1 MRRIVV
7 IALLFFCIFAPCVG
21 FADAYSP
28 SEGEY
33 IGSLGNFNDAID
45 HSWSQVSVYGFTPGD
60 SAGGTAFNTGV
71 DISVNGF
78 TQLRTLGDGYVKNAG
93 YYAPD
98 GGLLIT
104 IHYDIPSP
112 DGSDAGMDVTY
123 SNLSNTF
130 FHVGERVKKGKVIAS
145 AGYPGDDSPAIVH
158 IGISHGSTGQAVDP
172 ALYFKDLNP
181 GSADPDVAR
190 AGDFALKVDS
200 VGPVRD
206 IFEEIIKAATAGL
219 HLIAG
224 AIKNLFIILITIDL
238 AVALGFYIIDQDMQE
253 RTGFLSYIAYKM
265 LFYGFLLFFLTHWGD
280 YVGNFSRDL
289 FTETAAIMTSRTQ
302 AEIAA
307 VISSPTDVIA
317 KGMHI
322 VSPIFSQILKDSAAT
337 SFFGLGFA
345 LIIGFLI
352 FLCFIIIGWHLA
364 LAYIEFYL
372 MILFSFTT
380 FIFAGEK
387 HLRIHSE
394 NGINGIIASAINL
407 MFFCFFA
414 VTLQGVMADLAVDSI
429 FTTEVMPGQEVAHHP
444 APVQT
449 GATYEPQGEGTV
461 WVRQHGNVS
470 YEGAQPQTLQAMDIL
485 GSWFYSHTGQPLVIT
500 AVTNGDGHNPSE
512 RGHYAGW
519 KIDCG
524 DWGGGTEWK
533 GALITDDE
541 YLRGWLANDFIAY
554 GQSIG
559 LGMNRECEGENNVH
573 FDISVLGDQWEGALA
588 GTCFGG
594 LNGATPGTSPI
605 HRVALVRTSINMA
618 ILLRLL
624 LVVLMFM
631 FIGDRIGKLVMN
643 SFGSRGFTFRMNS

>member
-7 IALLFFCIFAPCVG
+7 IALLFFCLFAPCVG

-60 SAGGTAFNTGV
+60 SGGTAFNTGV

-104 IHYDIPSP
+104 IHYDIPAP

-130 FHVGERVKKGKVIAS
+130 FHVGERVEKGKVIAS

-190 AGDFALKVDS
+190 AGGFDLKVDS

-206 IFEEIIKAATAGL
+206 IFDEIIKAATAGL

-289 FTETAAIMTSRTQ
+289 FTETAAIMTNKTQ
-302 AEIAA
+302 TEIAA
-307 VISSPTDVIA
+307 AISSPTDVMA
-317 KGMHI
+317 KGLHI
-322 VSPIFSQILKDSAAT
+322 VSPIFSQILKDSVAT
-337 SFFGLGFA
+337 SFLGLGFA

-541 YLRGWLANDFIAY
+541 YLRGWLADDFIAY

>member
-7 IALLFFCIFAPCVG
+7 IALLFFCLFAPCVG

-60 SAGGTAFNTGV
+60 AGGTAFNTGV

-78 TQLRTLGDGYVKNAG
+78 TQLRTLADGYVKNAG

-104 IHYDIPSP
+104 IHYDIPAP

-130 FHVGERVKKGKVIAS
+130 FHVGERVEKGKVIAS
-145 AGYPGDDSPAIVH
+145 AGYPGDDSPAILH

-190 AGDFALKVDS
+190 AGGFTLKVDS
-200 VGPVRD
+200 VGPIRD

-289 FTETAAIMTSRTQ
+289 FTETAAIMTNKTQ
-302 AEIAA
+302 TEIAA
-307 VISSPTDVIA
+307 AISSPTDVMA
-317 KGMHI
+317 KGLHI

-461 WVRQHGNVS
+461 WVRQTGDVS
-470 YEGAQPQTLQAMDIL
+470 YDGAQPQTLQAMDIL
-485 GSWFYSHTGQPLVIT
+485 GQWFYAQTGCPLIIT
-500 AVTNGDGHNPSE
+500 AVTNGDSHQDGE

-519 KIDCG
+519 KIDVNDYG
-524 DWGGGTEWK
+524 SGAEGTLLGPEDGIK
-533 GALITDDE
+533 GTLTD
-541 YLRGWLANDFIAY
+541 AFIHF
-554 GQSIG
+554 GQSLG
-559 LGMNRECEGENNVH
+559 LGMNWEYDH
-573 FDISVLGDQWEGALA
+573 IDISVLGDQWEGPYA
-588 GTCFGG
+588 GTNFGG

-631 FIGDRIGKLVMN
+631 FIGDRVGKLVMN